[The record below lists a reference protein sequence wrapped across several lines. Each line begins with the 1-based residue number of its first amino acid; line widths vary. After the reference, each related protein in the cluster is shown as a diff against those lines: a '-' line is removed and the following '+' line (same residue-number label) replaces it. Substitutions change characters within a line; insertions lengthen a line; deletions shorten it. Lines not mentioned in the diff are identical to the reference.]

1 MSQMLYRYM
10 SFESFVDTVQKQQLH
25 FVHPSEF
32 EDPLEFQYLQKMC
45 VTDPSSYIEILYR
58 FAMIYRFYVQSWTY
72 LPESDAMWRIYN
84 HNNFAVRIEIDRKSV
99 DLLDDVQAVDVIYTD
114 EPDEYI
120 KKQANGRLI
129 TEYKNLAIKRSAF
142 EHEKEVRLVKHIRW
156 EHEKDAYEN
165 TLLVGATVFEH
176 VECKKSLLELY
187 SDYSEEEISKV
198 INDKLKDYNV
208 VGICV
213 SNKPRPIDN
222 SYMPV
227 FSVGCNFGKL
237 LSSVNDCSFYETSHQ
252 ENHIEASLF
261 NNNLDNKERFIA
273 VHISGGTTEILLIN
287 KNKCG
292 YDIEIVGGSLDVSFG
307 QLIDR
312 LGVKLNYNFPCGKFI
327 DENALKCNQKM
338 EKGLKTSVKEGYM
351 NLSGIENQINKIIN
365 DYDSEYMSKILLDTL
380 IRSMYKSLI
389 FICEKYKINE
399 VIFGGGVSASK
410 YINKELSEKLKKEKI
425 KAYFTEAQYATDNA
439 LGCAIIGLNKMND
452 L

>member
-1 MSQMLYRYM
+1 MTRKNNNIILGI
-10 SFESFVDTVQKQQLH
+10 DTSCYTTSIAAITLDKKIILNEKIILKVKKDCKGLRQ
-25 FVHPSEF
+25 SEAV
-32 EDPLEFQYLQKMC
+32 FQH
-45 VTDPSSYIEILYR
+45 V
-58 FAMIYRFYVQSWTY
+58 
-72 LPESDAMWRIYN
+72 
-84 HNNFAVRIEIDRKSV
+84 NNM
-99 DLLDDVQAVDVIYTD
+99 
-114 EPDEYI
+114 
-120 KKQANGRLI
+120 G
-129 TEYKNLAIKRSAF
+129 
-142 EHEKEVRLVKHIRW
+142 
-156 EHEKDAYEN
+156 
-165 TLLVGATVFEH
+165 
-176 VECKKSLLELY
+176 
-187 SDYSEEEISKV
+187 EISKV

-338 EKGLKTSVKEGYM
+338 EKGLKTSVKEGY
-351 NLSGIENQINKIIN
+351 
-365 DYDSEYMSKILLDTL
+365 
-380 IRSMYKSLI
+380 
-389 FICEKYKINE
+389 E

-410 YINKELSEKLKKEKI
+410 YIKKELSEKLKKEKI